1 LRLELLLSFEKPF
14 TVPYNYPRPLYS
26 FLLSAIELGDEEI
39 AKRIHNNKK
48 DIKFV
53 ASLLRP
59 LGKVRKT
66 EKGLEV
72 KSGRVRLFVGSSA
85 WPVLEALVNGLSLG
99 IGEIHLRG
107 KKLLEAQTRPVK
119 TPKRLSGKKFRTLS
133 PVSVYHNSPPNGFK
147 TWDLSPVGQL
157 NSPFEDEP
165 SLWREL
171 VFRNL
176 REKYLMVYGELY
188 NDDFEIKVFSKSV
201 RSKMFRIKRD
211 KKTRKYIKV
220 RALEFKFRMWGKE
233 EFLRVAYDLGIG
245 MRNTHGF
252 GMMEVM

>member
-85 WPVLEALVNGLSLG
+85 
-99 IGEIHLRG
+99 
-107 KKLLEAQTRPVK
+107 
-119 TPKRLSGKKFRTLS
+119 
-133 PVSVYHNSPPNGFK
+133 
-147 TWDLSPVGQL
+147 
-157 NSPFEDEP
+157 
-165 SLWREL
+165 
-171 VFRNL
+171 
-176 REKYLMVYGELY
+176 
-188 NDDFEIKVFSKSV
+188 
-201 RSKMFRIKRD
+201 
-211 KKTRKYIKV
+211 
-220 RALEFKFRMWGKE
+220 
-233 EFLRVAYDLGIG
+233 
-245 MRNTHGF
+245 
-252 GMMEVM
+252 